1 MKVLFYTI
9 LYTIILFIIS
19 PFDAKY
25 FMLIILFKQHKTSC
39 VFMSLD
45 QPSSYLLRTYH
56 FIQYVKPKIRLQEI
70 LLSVGATHD
79 RAFLPSH
86 HFTLRR
92 REWNESFECK

>member
-1 MKVLFYTI
+1 MKI
-9 LYTIILFIIS
+9 IIS
-19 PFDAKY
+19 YNSVHHNSVYNSTFDVKY
-25 FMLIILFKQHKTSC
+25 FIYYLFEQHKTLC

-45 QPSSYLLRTYH
+45 QPSNYLRRTYH

-86 HFTLRR
+86 HFILRH
-92 REWNESFECK
+92 EWKESIECK